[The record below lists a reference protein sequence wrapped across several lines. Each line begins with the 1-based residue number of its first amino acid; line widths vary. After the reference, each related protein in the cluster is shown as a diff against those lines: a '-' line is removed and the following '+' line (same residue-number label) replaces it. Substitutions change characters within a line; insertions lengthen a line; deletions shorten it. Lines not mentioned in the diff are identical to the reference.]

1 MEESIYAQMSEDKK
15 SRLRRKLRL
24 TIIVDKSFEELF
36 SIKFNLV
43 RLFFVI
49 GAFSIMLIA
58 GVTVLIAFTGLRE
71 YIPGYPTGEER
82 RMIMSNLQRADS
94 LMLEVKLRD
103 AVLKDMRTAI
113 SVDLP
118 MEAFKQDSVRS
129 EAIKKHRILNSGI
142 SEADSLFRMQ
152 VEAEEKFNVDDN
164 SSTTDT
170 RLEMMFF
177 FPPMKGIISNKFGDK
192 EEHFG
197 VDVLGG
203 EGTRVSSILD
213 GTVVLAEWTV
223 ETGYVIEV
231 QHDNQI
237 VSLYKHN
244 AKLLKRVGQRVS
256 AGEAIAI
263 IGNSGELTT
272 GTHLHFELWYSG
284 VPLNPENYIS
294 FE

>member
-1 MEESIYAQMSEDKK
+1 MGEEKK
-15 SRLRRKLRL
+15 SRLRQKLRL
-24 TIIVDKSFEELF
+24 AIIVDKSFEELF
-36 SIKFNLV
+36 SIKFTLV
-43 RLFFVI
+43 RMFFVF
-49 GAFSIMLIA
+49 GAFSILLIA

-82 RMIMSNLQRADS
+82 HMIMNNLQRVDS
-94 LMLEVKLRD
+94 LALEVRLRD
-103 AVLKDMRTAI
+103 AVLSDMRTAI
-113 SVDLP
+113 SGELP
-118 MEAFKQDSVRS
+118 IEAFKQDSLRV

-142 SEADSLFRMQ
+142 SVADSLFRMQ
-152 VEAEEKFNVDDN
+152 VEAEDMFNVDDK
-164 SSTTDT
+164 SASTDT

-177 FPPMKGIISNKFGDK
+177 FPPMKGLISNKFGDK
-192 EEHFG
+192 DEHFG
-197 VDVLGG
+197 VDILAA

-213 GTVVLAEWTV
+213 GTVIFSEWTV

-231 QHDNQI
+231 QHDNQL

-244 AKLLKRVGQRVS
+244 GKLLKRTGQRVT

-263 IGNSGELTT
+263 VGNSGELTT

>member
-1 MEESIYAQMSEDKK
+1 MGEEKK
-15 SRLRRKLRL
+15 SKLRQKLRL
-24 TIIVDKSFEELF
+24 AIIVDKSFEELF
-36 SIKFNLV
+36 SIRFTLV
-43 RLFFVI
+43 RLFFVFA
-49 GAFSIMLIA
+49 AFSIMLIA

-82 RMIMSNLQRADS
+82 HMIMNNLQRVDS
-94 LMLEVKLRD
+94 LALEVKLRD
-103 AVLKDMRTAI
+103 AVLRDMRNAI
-113 SVDLP
+113 SGELP
-118 MEAFKQDSVRS
+118 LEAFKQDSLRT
-129 EAIKKHRILNSGI
+129 EAIKKHRILTTEI

-152 VEAEEKFNVDDN
+152 VEAEDMFNVDDKTA
-164 SSTTDT
+164 STDT

-197 VDVLGG
+197 VDILAA

-213 GTVVLAEWTV
+213 GTVVFSEWTV

-244 AKLLKRVGQRVS
+244 GKLLKKAGQRVT

-263 IGNSGELTT
+263 VGNSGELTT

>member
-1 MEESIYAQMSEDKK
+1 MGEEKK
-15 SRLRRKLRL
+15 SRLRQKLRL
-24 TIIVDKSFEELF
+24 AIIVDKSFEELF
-36 SIKFNLV
+36 SIKFTLV
-43 RLFFVI
+43 RMFFVF
-49 GAFSIMLIA
+49 GAFSILLIA

-82 RMIMSNLQRADS
+82 HMIMNNLQRVDS
-94 LMLEVKLRD
+94 LALEVRLRD
-103 AVLKDMRTAI
+103 AVLSDMRTAI
-113 SVDLP
+113 SGELP
-118 MEAFKQDSVRS
+118 IEAFKQDSLRV

-142 SEADSLFRMQ
+142 SVADSLFRMQ
-152 VEAEEKFNVDDN
+152 VEAEDMFNVDDK
-164 SSTTDT
+164 SASTDT

-177 FPPMKGIISNKFGDK
+177 FPPMKGLISNKFGDK
-192 EEHFG
+192 DEHFG
-197 VDVLGG
+197 VDILAA

-213 GTVVLAEWTV
+213 GTVIFSEWTV

-231 QHDNQI
+231 QHDNQL

-244 AKLLKRVGQRVS
+244 GKLLKKTGQRVT

-263 IGNSGELTT
+263 VGNSGELTT